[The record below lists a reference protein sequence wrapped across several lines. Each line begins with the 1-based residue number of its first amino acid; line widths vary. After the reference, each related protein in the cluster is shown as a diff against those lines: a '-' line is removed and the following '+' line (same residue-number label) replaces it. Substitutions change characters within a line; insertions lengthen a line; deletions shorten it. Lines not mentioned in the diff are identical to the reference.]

1 MPAPARRSR
10 HVIDIWPGFVDA
22 LATLLMVIIFLLMIF
37 IVSQFY
43 LNDALLG
50 RDKALESLNHQV
62 AELAEL
68 LALERKSNT
77 GLRRDLA
84 ELSSELQSSLS
95 QRDEMQSQV
104 TLLGEQLAS
113 AKRTL
118 TEQSDAWKAK
128 LEEADRT
135 VKADKET
142 IEIQIRKLAALEQDI
157 IALEAL
163 KKKLEEE
170 IKDTRTTMESGRT
183 ALAAEREISAAAQA
197 QVALLNQQLAALR
210 AQIAQLNAALEA
222 SEVKDKQQEAKIADL
237 GKRLNAALARKVQE
251 LSRYRSEFFGR
262 LRVVLGN
269 RPEIR
274 VVGDRFVFQSE
285 VLFAS
290 GSAELGKEGQV
301 QMARLA
307 STLKDIAAKI
317 PSGVDWV
324 LRIDGHTDDVPISTA
339 RFPSNWELSTA
350 RAISV
355 VKFLISQGIP
365 PDRLAAAGFSEFRPL
380 DPKVDEA
387 SRRRNRRIEM
397 KLDQR

>member
-1 MPAPARRSR
+1 MASPLNRSR
-10 HVIDIWPGFVDA
+10 HQVDIWPGFVDA

-43 LNDALLG
+43 LNNALQG
-50 RDKALESLNHQV
+50 RDKALESLKHQV
-62 AELAEL
+62 SELAEL
-68 LALERKSNT
+68 LDLERKSNT

-104 TLLGEQLAS
+104 TTLGEQLAG
-113 AKRTL
+113 AKRAL
-118 TEQSDAWKAK
+118 TEQSEDWKAK
-128 LEEADRT
+128 LEEANKT
-135 VKADKET
+135 VKVDKET
-142 IEIQIRKLAALEQDI
+142 IEIQLKKLAALEQDV

-163 KKKLEEE
+163 KKKLDEEL
-170 IKDTRTTMESGRT
+170 KDTRTTMDAGRQ
-183 ALAAEREISAAAQA
+183 ALAAEREISSAAQA
-197 QVALLNQQLAALR
+197 QVALLNQQMAALR
-210 AQIAQLNAALEA
+210 AQIAQLSAALDA
-222 SEVKDKQQEAKIADL
+222 SDAKDKEQEAKIADL

-269 RPEIR
+269 RPDIR

-290 GSAELGKEGQV
+290 GSAELGKEGKE

-307 STLKDIAAKI
+307 ATLKDIAAKI
-317 PSGVDWV
+317 PPGIDWI
-324 LRIDGHTDDVPISTA
+324 LRVDGHTDDVPISTA

-365 PDRLAAAGFSEFRPL
+365 AERLAAAGFSEFQPP
-380 DPKVDEA
+380 DSKEDEI

>member
-1 MPAPARRSR
+1 
-10 HVIDIWPGFVDA
+10 
-22 LATLLMVIIFLLMIF
+22 MVIIFLLMIF

-50 RDKALESLNHQV
+50 RDKALESLNQQV

-68 LALERKSNT
+68 LDLERKSNT

-95 QRDEMQSQV
+95 LRDELQTRT
-104 TLLGEQLAS
+104 TLLSEQIAA
-113 AKRTL
+113 AKRAL
-118 TEQSDAWKAK
+118 VEEREALNAK
-128 LEEADRT
+128 LEEANRS

-142 IEIQIRKLAALEQDI
+142 IEIQLRKLAALEQDI

-163 KKKLEEE
+163 KKKLEEDLA
-170 IKDTRTTMESGRT
+170 DTRTTMESGRT

-197 QVALLNQQLAALR
+197 QVALLNQQMAALR
-210 AQIAQLNAALEA
+210 AQITQLNEALEA
-222 SEVKDKQQEAKIADL
+222 SEAKDQEQQAKIADL

-262 LRVVLGN
+262 LRIVLGN
-269 RPEIR
+269 RPDIR

-290 GSAELGKEGQV
+290 GSAELGEEGRV

-307 STLKDIAAKI
+307 TTLKDIAAKI
-317 PSGVDWV
+317 PPEVDWV
-324 LRIDGHTDDVPISTA
+324 LRVDGHTDDLPISTA

-355 VKFLISQGIP
+355 VKFLIEQGIP
-365 PDRLAAAGFSEFRPL
+365 ARRLAAAGFSEFQPL
-380 DPKVDEA
+380 DTKEDEI